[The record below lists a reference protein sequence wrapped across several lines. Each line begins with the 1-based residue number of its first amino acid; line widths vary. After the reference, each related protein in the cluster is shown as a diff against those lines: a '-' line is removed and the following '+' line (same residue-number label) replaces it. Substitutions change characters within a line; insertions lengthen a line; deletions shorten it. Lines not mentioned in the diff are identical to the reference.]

1 MWHSIE
7 LLRHLPVLLH
17 SSIILVKYILHQ
29 AGISGGIAIVLL
41 GCSASFLTALSISAI
56 STNGIPKVRI

>member
-1 MWHSIE
+1 
-7 LLRHLPVLLH
+7 
-17 SSIILVKYILHQ
+17 
-29 AGISGGIAIVLL
+29 VLL